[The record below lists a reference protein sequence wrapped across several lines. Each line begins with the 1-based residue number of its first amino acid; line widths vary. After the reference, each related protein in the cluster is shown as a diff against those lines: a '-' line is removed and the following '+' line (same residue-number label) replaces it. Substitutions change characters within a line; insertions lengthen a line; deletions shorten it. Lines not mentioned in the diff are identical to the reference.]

1 MKYLKYIY
9 IFFLIGALFACQEDE
24 LDPKLTD
31 DVVAPSLTAPADTE
45 MGEFVLEKVN
55 ESQDFMTI
63 EWTDADFKLDV
74 VTFYNLE
81 IDVKGGAFDNRKI
94 ITSNITSPF
103 TITVSDFNKGLLAN
117 GFIDGEKHEISLRVV
132 ANHTL
137 STETINMSVTPYF
150 DVEPW
155 SIIGSAVGGWN
166 PENDQFMEYDKDRGV
181 YFLTLDL
188 APGEFKFRAPKM
200 DPTNPWATNLG
211 LEGDPREVTDESG
224 VVLSADGANIQT
236 KGGNY
241 TIELDAVSNMFSI
254 TQNSAPELTDWTG
267 VVLDAVGDG
276 ISADN
281 PNASPDGSSWGWGN
295 VILADNEGKPTE
307 DVGVYTWTWEGI
319 ILEAASGFKI
329 RTQNGEPAPE
339 NGIGFDV
346 GFGAVDTEK
355 STDKV
360 VDDGGNITVSEK
372 GTYNMTITI
381 DALNGDVKTVTIK
394 EPNAVKYLVGAGVP
408 AAGWG
413 WDTPVE
419 VIETEAG
426 SGVFVVTTEFANEAF
441 RVFDV
446 EGDWGSGKNYPTFIN
461 EGYTIDPD
469 FEDAQDNDNNF
480 SFIGTPGNYTFTI
493 DTVNKTITLD

>member
-155 SIIGSAVGGWN
+155 SIIGSAVGGWE
-166 PENDQFMEYDKDRGV
+166 PENDIFMEYDKEREI

-188 APGEFKFRAPKM
+188 APGKYKFRAPKININ
-200 DPTNPWATNLG
+200 DPWEVNLG
-211 LEGDPREVTDESG
+211 LDGNEREVIDENN
-224 VVLSADGANIQT
+224 VVLSQGGSDILT
-236 KGGNY
+236 IGGNY
-241 TIELDAVSNMFSI
+241 TIELDVENNTFSI
-254 TQNSAPELTDWTG
+254 TQNSAPDLTDWTG

-307 DVGVYTWTWEGI
+307 NLGVYTWTWEGI
-319 ILEAASGFKI
+319 VLEAASGFKI
-329 RTQNGEPAPE
+329 RTLNGEPAPE

-346 GFGAVDTEK
+346 GFGAVDTEN